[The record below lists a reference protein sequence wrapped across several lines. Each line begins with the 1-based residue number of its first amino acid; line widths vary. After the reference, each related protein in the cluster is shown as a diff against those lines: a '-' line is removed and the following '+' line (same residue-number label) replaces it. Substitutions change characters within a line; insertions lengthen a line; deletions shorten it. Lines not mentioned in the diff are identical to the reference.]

1 MCSIKTALTT
11 YGEKYTEADIKN
23 FFGLVAI
30 EDGKF
35 EAKYVSDMLTGKLR
49 DD

>member
-1 MCSIKTALTT
+1 MT
-11 YGEKYTEADIKN
+11 YGEKYTEKDISN
-23 FFGLVAI
+23 FFGLVPV

-35 EAKYVSDMLTGKLR
+35 PGKYVSDMLTGKLKE